1 MRYVNIVAITVVGA
15 VVLFAP
21 DVSFAQA
28 SQPLTRAQVRS
39 ELAQYRQAGYQPADW
54 LHFPESVQQAEEV
67 IAQRKNANAS
77 YGSPAGSTSESS
89 D

>member
-39 ELAQYRQAGYQPADW
+39 ELAQYR
-54 LHFPESVQQAEEV
+54 
-67 IAQRKNANAS
+67 
-77 YGSPAGSTSESS
+77 
-89 D
+89 